1 MYAIWFSQTV
11 MGLHRRF
18 LGGCPLAL
26 LSSLLPQETSPVRQ
40 EKDSSTSVYSVVSK
54 FLLWLN
60 VLVEFT
66 NARTLHSE
74 IFLNYS
80 KIACKRKYIQLPLRQ
95 EQSSQCLRAKKPVMF
110 SKLVDLPAF
119 FSEDGE

>member
-1 MYAIWFSQTV
+1 MYAVWFSKTV
-11 MGLHRRF
+11 MGLHRQF

-26 LSSLLPQETSPVRQ
+26 LSSLLPQETSPVGQ

-80 KIACKRKYIQLPLRQ
+80 KIACKRNIYSYL
-95 EQSSQCLRAKKPVMF
+95 
-110 SKLVDLPAF
+110 
-119 FSEDGE
+119 